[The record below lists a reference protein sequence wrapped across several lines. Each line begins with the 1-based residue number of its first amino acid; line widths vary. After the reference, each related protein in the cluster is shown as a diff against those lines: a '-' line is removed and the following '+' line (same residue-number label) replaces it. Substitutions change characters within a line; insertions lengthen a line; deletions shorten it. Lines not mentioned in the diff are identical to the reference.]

1 MYELA
6 KQQTRDQYAKRPLT
20 KKECPNLSRD
30 EMLQKRFE
38 YLKRLNS
45 NKKTSK

>member
-20 KKECPNLSRD
+20 KKEYPNLSRN
-30 EMLQKRFE
+30 EMLQKRYE
-38 YLKRLNS
+38 YLKKLN
-45 NKKTSK
+45 NEKK

>member
-1 MYELA
+1 MKNDQYELA

-20 KKECPNLSRD
+20 KKEYATLSRG

-38 YLKRLNS
+38 YLK
-45 NKKTSK
+45 K